1 MKKVVIA
8 PSYNFL
14 REYIEDVPRTF
25 DSIGT
30 VLHSKRN
37 IIREDCVKGTRLVIK
52 SFKRIYLTNRIRYTY
67 FYPSK
72 AQRAFENAEILLRKG
87 FNTPRPIAYVEITRN
102 GLIDQMFF
110 ICEYIDFQPLDVI
123 RELSFEMSLKLL
135 QQIAGHAFRLHQNN
149 IYHVD
154 YSVGNILFKDNNDK
168 YELALID
175 NNRMQFGGITFER
188 GIRSFERL
196 GLPVEHLTWIGKEYA
211 RLWNVNEVIGIERLF
226 LYKRNQLRKTKIK
239 ESIKNSLSGF
249 KAIRGVWAYL
259 KNAC

>member
-1 MKKVVIA
+1 MKKVVID

-14 REYIEDVPRTF
+14 REYIEDIPRKF

-52 SFKRIYLTNRIRYTY
+52 SFRHIYLTNRIRYTY

-72 AQRAFENAEILLRKG
+72 AQRAFENAGILLRKG
-87 FNTPRPIAYVEITRN
+87 FNTPRPIAYVEVKRN

-110 ICEYIDFQPLDVI
+110 ICEHTDFQSLDLI
-123 RELSFEMSLKLL
+123 TEISFEMSLKLVR
-135 QQIAGHAFRLHQNN
+135 QIARHTFRLHQNN
-149 IYHVD
+149 IYHGD
-154 YSVGNILFKDNNDK
+154 YSVGNILFKASNNK

-175 NNRMQFGGITFER
+175 NNRMHFGDITFEK
-188 GIRSFERL
+188 GIRNFERL
-196 GLPVEHLTWIGKEYA
+196 GLPVEHLTLIAKEYA
-211 RLWNVNEVIGIERLF
+211 RQWNVDEVIGMERLF
-226 LYKRNQLRKTKIK
+226 LYKRNQWRKTQIK
-239 ESIKNSLSGF
+239 ESLKNSLSGF